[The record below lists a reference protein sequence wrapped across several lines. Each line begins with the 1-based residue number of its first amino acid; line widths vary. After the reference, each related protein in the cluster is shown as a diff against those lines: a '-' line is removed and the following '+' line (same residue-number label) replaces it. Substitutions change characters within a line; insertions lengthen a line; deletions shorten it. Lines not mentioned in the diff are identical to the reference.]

1 MTKFFMTLAASL
13 FVLSLCAG
21 TSAQEP
27 EADKAKEY
35 RAVESLKSKGF
46 KACADTATSV
56 MKFLHKTDDFAYL
69 NTWNVK
75 EADTHAASVFTVKPY
90 SDGNSYAS
98 MTAQVRADGG
108 CDAAFTQIFYFA
120 ETCPKL
126 RDTTFKDWKFYMD
139 LGGVPV
145 YEDPTST
152 TVVIALAPAGN
163 GCLVLKNGTFYFAAK
178 EKAK

>member
-1 MTKFFMTLAASL
+1 MIKSLLTTLVAIS
-13 FVLSLCAG
+13 VLSLCTAA
-21 TSAQEP
+21 SAQEP
-27 EADKAKEY
+27 AQEKPKDY
-35 RAVESLKSKGF
+35 RAVEALKGKGF
-46 KACADTATSV
+46 TSCAPTAATV
-56 MKFLHKTDDFAYL
+56 LKFLHKNDDFAYL

-75 EADTHAASVFTVKPY
+75 AADTHAATIFTVKPY
-90 SDGNSYAS
+90 TDGNSYAS
-98 MTAQVRADGG
+98 MTTTMRPDGG
-108 CDAAFTQIFYFA
+108 CDTGFTQIFFFT

-163 GCLVLKNGTFYFAAK
+163 GCLVLKNGTFYFNPNQK
-178 EKAK
+178 